1 MNTVAYPI
9 SKGRTKKLIGATLF
23 EFIVVGR
30 NSRISINVSGD
41 EIAEGFIVLNKI
53 S

>member
-1 MNTVAYPI
+1 
-9 SKGRTKKLIGATLF
+9 LIGATLF

-30 NSRISINVSGD
+30 NSRISINVVG
-41 EIAEGFIVLNKI
+41 EETVEGFLVINKI